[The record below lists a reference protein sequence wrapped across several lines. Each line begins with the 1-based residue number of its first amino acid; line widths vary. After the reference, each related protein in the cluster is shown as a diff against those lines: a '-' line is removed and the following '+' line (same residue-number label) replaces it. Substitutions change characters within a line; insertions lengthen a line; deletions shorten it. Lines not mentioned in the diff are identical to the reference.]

1 MFDVGTYVIVPS
13 CRLHARI
20 NFMKSTRAVVTA
32 VAHNKYTD
40 RTKYHVAP
48 KQRSIEHL
56 ATGSS
61 YVLGDLL
68 VVAV

>member
-48 KQRSIEHL
+48 KQRSIEL
-56 ATGSS
+56 
-61 YVLGDLL
+61 
-68 VVAV
+68 